1 MNEQSGPSGGTSTEA
16 PSPAPHPTDGP
27 RVTGDQMRDVDRLR
41 RSTSDRYLAGVA
53 GGLGRHFDI
62 DPTVVR
68 VLIAVLT
75 LFGGAGILLYAAVW
89 ILVPEDGRDRAVVD
103 VNADVRRVVL
113 VAAAA
118 VSLMIVFGSPFVDNS
133 WGWVFPLPL
142 LVIAV
147 VVVAVV
153 GNRQR
158 RTRPTGP
165 PPPWGSALS
174 PTPTAGAAMTSPMTG
189 PTTST
194 SVAEAGTRPVGDYPT
209 APSYGANPPGG
220 GQAPPTWM
228 PPPSPAYVPPPRP
241 RRTGLVLFWPTL
253 ALVAIGLGT
262 LGIFDV
268 NDTIPVSAYAAL
280 ALTVVA
286 VMLLVGAFVGRPG
299 GLIALGLLAS
309 VGLGITSAVDAATG
323 GNATTRDTTVVP
335 LSAASVRTDYSL
347 PNGSLVLDLR
357 QVRDPQSLDGQVVA
371 VHLNA
376 GQVRVIL
383 PPGTNAEVDAEIR
396 YAGSITIDGSTREGL
411 NPALNRAVTQS
422 AAPGT
427 PTLSL
432 LIDARVGDISVETN

>member
-1 MNEQSGPSGGTSTEA
+1 
-16 PSPAPHPTDGP
+16 
-27 RVTGDQMRDVDRLR
+27 MRDVDRLR

-53 GGLGRHFDI
+53 GGLGRHFDV

-89 ILVPEDGRDRAVVD
+89 VFVPEDGRDRALID

-165 PPPWGSALS
+165 PPPWGSAVP
-174 PTPTAGAAMTSPMTG
+174 PTPTAGAAMTSPTTG
-189 PTTST
+189 
-194 SVAEAGTRPVGDYPT
+194 SVTDAGTRPTGDYPT
-209 APSYGANPPGG
+209 APSYGATPPGA
-220 GQAPPTWM
+220 GQAPPAWM

-268 NDTIPVSAYAAL
+268 NDTVPVSAYAAL
-280 ALTVVA
+280 ALSVVA
-286 VMLLVGAFVGRPG
+286 LALLVGAFVGRPG
-299 GLIALGLLAS
+299 GLIALGLVAS
-309 VGLGITSAVDAATG
+309 VGLGITSAVDAATDGDVSAQGHHRGAAERG
-323 GNATTRDTTVVP
+323 GREGRLLPAERLAGAGPQPGAGPAVARRQGRHRP
-335 LSAASVRTDYSL
+335 PQRRRGPRGPASGHQR
-347 PNGSLVLDLR
+347 GGR
-357 QVRDPQSLDGQVVA
+357 RRDPLRRQHHRRRQHPGGPQPRPEPHRDA
-371 VHLNA
+371 VRRSPA
-376 GQVRVIL
+376 R
-383 PPGTNAEVDAEIR
+383 PPSR
-396 YAGSITIDGSTREGL
+396 CSST
-411 NPALNRAVTQS
+411 PAWATS
-422 AAPGT
+422 ASRPADPAT
-427 PTLSL
+427 PSQDRTPP
-432 LIDARVGDISVETN
+432 